1 MRKTMVSRKKM
12 KAYEGFKP
20 WSLLIDINGFT
31 HELNGPRTNNILLI
45 TWGQTTSQEMLKF
58 LIIGPKFGLDF
69 KSKASLILRHF
80 PITTHCTT
88 TEFDKK

>member
-1 MRKTMVSRKKM
+1 M

-58 LIIGPKFGLDF
+58 PIIGPKFGLDF
-69 KSKASLILRHF
+69 KSKASLIFRHF